1 MSLVRINDLVPD
13 VLSKSEK
20 NSKDLEKLLLQ
31 RALIMKDDK
40 IRNLEMRIACLKDRL
55 DKAENAE
62 PKLITKETVIIN
74 NNIYSN
80 MYCCGCSIIL
90 ILGIIKLLK

>member
-40 IRNLEMRIACLKDRL
+40 IRNLEMRIACLKERL
-55 DKAENAE
+55 EKAENGEA
-62 PKLITKETVIIN
+62 KLISKETVIIN